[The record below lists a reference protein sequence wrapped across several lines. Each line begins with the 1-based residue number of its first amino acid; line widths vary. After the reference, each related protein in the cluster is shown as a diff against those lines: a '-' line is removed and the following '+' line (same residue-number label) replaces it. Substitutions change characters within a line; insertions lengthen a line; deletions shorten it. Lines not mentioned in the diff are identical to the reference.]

1 MILKPF
7 TISLWETGRPSAL
20 ASGAH
25 ISLQRVAIVPHTESK
40 TLDIDCYWHGTVE
53 ELRQESPEGKVGGIP
68 PFVSVLDISVF
79 FFRKVWAKSG
89 VLEKE
94 GL

>member
-1 MILKPF
+1 
-7 TISLWETGRPSAL
+7 
-20 ASGAH
+20 
-25 ISLQRVAIVPHTESK
+25 VAIVPHTESK

-53 ELRQESPEGKVGGIP
+53 ELRQESPEGKVGGISSP
-68 PFVSVLDISVF
+68 LFLCLTYLSF
-79 FFRKVWAKSG
+79 FPEGLGQGQV